1 MFLRSFFLYLLVA
14 TSLILAGCEDPDAD
28 SVSQGTLGSCPGA
41 TVGEM
46 AEKFMSSPTWESL
59 TADDGKKYV
68 NLSGGIS
75 FHDKPVNAK
84 IQFKLNENDTF
95 EFNAFEVNGVPQI
108 TLIANA
114 LLAKMC
120 EATKN

>member
-28 SVSQGTLGSCPGA
+28 RVSQGTLGSCPGT

-108 TLIANA
+108 TLVANA
-114 LLAKMC
+114 LLVKMC